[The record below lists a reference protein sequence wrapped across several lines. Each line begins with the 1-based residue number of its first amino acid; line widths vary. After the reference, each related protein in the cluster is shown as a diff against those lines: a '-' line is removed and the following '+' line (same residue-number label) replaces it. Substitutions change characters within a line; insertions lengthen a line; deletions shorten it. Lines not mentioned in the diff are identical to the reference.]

1 MSLVGKRKTSK
12 LIPVRPKNYRRICLK
27 AIEVSKEPHVLF
39 DGSEVSDFS
48 DNGSLTQRALLK
60 CRDLEILDGKL
71 LVLGFH
77 DHPDQMGIS
86 AEYEE
91 LARFCESQ
99 GWLKIEGPA
108 S

>member
-1 MSLVGKRKTSK
+1 MK
-12 LIPVRPKNYRRICLK
+12 LIPVRPKNYRSICLR
-27 AIEVSKEPHVLF
+27 AIEVSKEPHVF
-39 DGSEVSDFS
+39 FNGSELADFS
-48 DNGSLTQRALLK
+48 ENGSLTQRALRG
-60 CRDLEILDGKL
+60 CRDFAILDGKVH
-71 LVLGFH
+71 VLGFH

-91 LARFCESQ
+91 LARFCEAQ